1 MVTVF
6 EWCIPP
12 DNLLAF
18 LSALGGLPGFAAS
31 SPPQARH
38 AGPSNNPTC
47 RPAATPSPPTTK
59 TPAYL
64 STLYPGQFRRPRQ
77 RCLPVPPLYR
87 GGTGKQ
93 EANMLV
99 PAPEETSHIWL
110 PTGAVVL
117 HLSTTPAFRLLP
129 QFGQPEAACL
139 GALYWLPISLQ
150 NPPIGPFAPLDTG
163 PKPCDNGTVVSLRR
177 NVGQY
182 QVVGAPGQPA
192 SHDCARPPYRCGGR
206 FLCAGSP
213 ASREEEKR

>member
-1 MVTVF
+1 
-6 EWCIPP
+6 
-12 DNLLAF
+12 
-18 LSALGGLPGFAAS
+18 
-31 SPPQARH
+31 
-38 AGPSNNPTC
+38 
-47 RPAATPSPPTTK
+47 
-59 TPAYL
+59 
-64 STLYPGQFRRPRQ
+64 
-77 RCLPVPPLYR
+77 
-87 GGTGKQ
+87 
-93 EANMLV
+93 MLV